1 MMSVWKY
8 EKISEMFVRN
18 CMKLLNIP
26 IKVTFY
32 TFLGR
37 LLIFWGDI
45 FCKYSLDLETNGW
58 MKSSLFLWSIG
69 GWFYD
74 SSNKY
79 AWNHIIDSRKYST
92 DPTKKYNE

>member
-1 MMSVWKY
+1 
-8 EKISEMFVRN
+8 
-18 CMKLLNIP
+18 
-26 IKVTFY
+26 
-32 TFLGR
+32 
-37 LLIFWGDI
+37 
-45 FCKYSLDLETNGW
+45 

-92 DPTKKYNE
+92 NPTKKYNE